1 MLFVRLA
8 RKPQFSI
15 TPILRKTFVTD
26 IALPNIPFFQKIL
39 CYAQAQPPTKPAI
52 IDVNGSYTYR
62 DIIKNVIQLRGLL
75 LSKGG
80 VSDSKEMRV
89 AYLYPN
95 GYDYVIAQCAV
106 WAAGGIAV
114 PLCIT
119 HPPTELEYAI
129 KDSQSSLVLV
139 HPQLEHLTS
148 SISGQFDKIVYAGP
162 QEQYREFEVP
172 KLYPM
177 ATSRRALI
185 IYTSGTTEAQ
195 AQSLISAWKWSDK
208 DKILHVLPLHHLH
221 GILNALICAL
231 YAGATVEMLPKFDA
245 MYVWRRWTSPAR
257 DLTLFMA
264 VPTIYSK
271 LIQFYKTS
279 LPPDAQ
285 LIATESCSQFR
296 VMISG
301 SASLPVPLRNE
312 WKQISGGQVLLERYG
327 MSEIGMALSNG
338 YEAEKRV
345 EGTVGLPLPG
355 VEVRLIADNGT
366 DVTEEVDTPGEVQ
379 VKGPNVFKEYWNRP
393 EATAKEF
400 TEDGW
405 FKTGDIAVRE
415 PSTKMFRIL
424 GRNSVDIIKSGGYK
438 ISALEIERELLAHPD
453 IADVAVVGVEDAE
466 WGQRVGA
473 VVVPMHKNTAIT
485 LNVLREF
492 AKDRLASYKL
502 PTLLKL
508 YDDAL
513 PRNAMGKVNKKEL
526 LKTAFPSQKNN

>member
-1 MLFVRLA
+1 
-8 RKPQFSI
+8 
-15 TPILRKTFVTD
+15 
-26 IALPNIPFFQKIL
+26 
-39 CYAQAQPPTKPAI
+39 
-52 IDVNGSYTYR
+52 
-62 DIIKNVIQLRGLL
+62 
-75 LSKGG
+75 
-80 VSDSKEMRV
+80 MRV

-95 GYDYVIAQCAV
+95 GYDYVVAQCAV

-139 HPQLEHLTS
+139 HPQLEHMTS

-162 QEQYREFEVP
+162 QEQYKENREFEMP
-172 KLYPM
+172 RLYPM

-185 IYTSGTTEAQ
+185 IYTSGTTGRPKGVVLSHANIEAQ
-195 AQSLISAWKWSDK
+195 AQSLINAWKWSDK

-221 GILNALICAL
+221 ALICAL
-231 YAGATVEMLPKFDA
+231 YAGATVEMLSKFDA
-245 MYVWRRWTSPAR
+245 MYVWRRWTSSTR

-338 YEAEKRV
+338 YEVEKRV

-355 VEVRLIADNGT
+355 VKVRLIADDGT
-366 DVTEEVDTPGEVQ
+366 NVTEEVDTPGEVQ

-405 FKTGDIAVRE
+405 FKTGDTAIRE
-415 PSTKMFRIL
+415 PSTKMYRIL
-424 GRNSVDIIKSGGYK
+424 GRKSVDIIKSGGYK

-453 IADVAVVGVEDAE
+453 IADVAIVGVEDAE

-473 VVVPMHKNTAIT
+473 VVVPKHSETAIT
-485 LNVLREF
+485 LNALREF

-526 LKTAFPSQKNN
+526 VKTAFPPKNN